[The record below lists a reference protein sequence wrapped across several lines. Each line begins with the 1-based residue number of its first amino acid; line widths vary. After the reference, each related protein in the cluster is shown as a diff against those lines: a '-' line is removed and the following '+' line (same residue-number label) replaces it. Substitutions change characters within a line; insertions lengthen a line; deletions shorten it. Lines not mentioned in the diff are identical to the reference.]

1 MDPVSGA
8 SFYFKNQKMGAKQTA
23 GLEVTSGS
31 AVRITGVPADGRI
44 PRVAMNA
51 FPPLD
56 FGISAN
62 AAGDTFERRYPAVK
76 PSCPPGQPNCGMKP
90 EANPIMQFGQKALK
104 KLFTLS

>member
-51 FPPLD
+51 FPPMN

-62 AAGDTFERRYPAVK
+62 AAGDTFERRFPAK
-76 PSCPPGQPNCGMKP
+76 PGCPTGQQNCGMKP